1 MAFNENTRV
10 KIPAMLHLCR
20 LGYKYISLSKA
31 KWNIDTNFFIEIF
44 EESIQ
49 RINPKLEQNNI
60 KRLPEEISLVLDNEE
75 IGGSLYKMLVSI
87 SGTKLI
93 DFKNFNNNSFH
104 VVTELNRKNNLL
116 KAKYENDAK
125 NARMN
130 KRILKKG
137 KISIRESEICET
149 LMGIKKQMDE
159 KELINTQMLNNESY
173 FDKLMNQMVI
183 GSYGK
188 NKIELDPESAKYNNT
203 CLVK

>member
-10 KIPAMLHLCR
+10 KIPAMLHLCI
-20 LGYKYISLSKA
+20 LGYKYVSLSKA
-31 KWNIDTNFFIEIF
+31 KWNIDTNYFTEIF

-49 RINPKLEQNNI
+49 LINPKLEQNNI
-60 KRLPEEISLVLDNEE
+60 KRLLEDISLILDNEE
-75 IGGSLYKMLVSI
+75 KGESLYKMLVST
-87 SGTKLI
+87 SGRKLI

-149 LMGIKKQMDE
+149 LMG
-159 KELINTQMLNNESY
+159 
-173 FDKLMNQMVI
+173 
-183 GSYGK
+183 
-188 NKIELDPESAKYNNT
+188 
-203 CLVK
+203 

>member
-1 MAFNENTRV
+1 
-10 KIPAMLHLCR
+10 L
-20 LGYKYISLSKA
+20 
-31 KWNIDTNFFIEIF
+31 NIDTNYFTEIF

-49 RINPKLEQNNI
+49 LINPKLEQNNI
-60 KRLPEEISLVLDNEE
+60 KRLLEDISLILDNEE
-75 IGGSLYKMLVSI
+75 KGESLYKMLVST
-87 SGTKLI
+87 SGRKLI

-159 KELINTQMLNNESY
+159 KELINTQILNNESY
-173 FDKLMNQMVI
+173 FDRLMIQMVI